1 MRWLYSVVRPTGR
14 PDLGPG
20 SEHRVA
26 SPADWLQGVACLHPD
41 RPPNDVPRHRWRQ
54 FVDDCK
60 NFLSSPENWA
70 ERAARLAWIS
80 TERHSPNS
88 QTAPSQSAESLT
100 CRTRYVDWCA
110 DRAFCEFSHDP
121 SAAMSETYPAAPL
134 QENLLWHRPFCD
146 SCRNWCSCV
155 LNTGLAHT
163 ARKDVYQRT
172 ILPNLPRKI
181 LSPMNPIAVY
191 SLGESGA
198 VEIQARLGCDGF
210 IRLCAQPAALPV
222 PVGACCRQMRRSR
235 APTNARRFWRRSR
248 IHGAN
253 TVAGARGTSCWR
265 AYVKCPCLSWLCDN
279 RGSHTARVIVRR

>member
-1 MRWLYSVVRPTGR
+1 MQFDQLKRREFITL
-14 PDLGPG
+14 LG
-20 SEHRVA
+20 
-26 SPADWLQGVACLHPD
+26 C
-41 RPPNDVPRHRWRQ
+41 
-54 FVDDCK
+54 
-60 NFLSSPENWA
+60 
-70 ERAARLAWIS
+70 AAAWPLAWIS

-88 QTAPSQSAESLT
+88 QTAPSQSAQSLT

-134 QENLLWHRPFCD
+134 RENLLWHRPFCD

-181 LSPMNPIAVY
+181 LSPMNPLAVY

-198 VEIQARLGCDGF
+198 VEIQASSRTRPSAREACGCSARPRMDRGCASDRLHCGC
-210 IRLCAQPAALPV
+210 V
-222 PVGACCRQMRRSR
+222 
-235 APTNARRFWRRSR
+235 
-248 IHGAN
+248 
-253 TVAGARGTSCWR
+253 
-265 AYVKCPCLSWLCDN
+265 
-279 RGSHTARVIVRR
+279 

>member
-1 MRWLYSVVRPTGR
+1 MPFI
-14 PDLGPG
+14 
-20 SEHRVA
+20 
-26 SPADWLQGVACLHPD
+26 SPNRCDRADCQG
-41 RPPNDVPRHRWRQ
+41 
-54 FVDDCK
+54 
-60 NFLSSPENWA
+60 
-70 ERAARLAWIS
+70 LAWIS

-88 QTAPSQSAESLT
+88 QTAPSQSAQSLT

-181 LSPMNPIAVY
+181 LSPMNPLAVY

-198 VEIQARLGCDGF
+198 VEIQAR
-210 IRLCAQPAALPV
+210 RVHP
-222 PVGACCRQMRRSR
+222 
-235 APTNARRFWRRSR
+235 
-248 IHGAN
+248 
-253 TVAGARGTSCWR
+253 
-265 AYVKCPCLSWLCDN
+265 
-279 RGSHTARVIVRR
+279 VIVG

>member
-1 MRWLYSVVRPTGR
+1 MPIHFEVVRE
-14 PDLGPG
+14 G
-20 SEHRVA
+20 SFYSAGAEYAVGQRVHYEDNVGLA
-26 SPADWLQGVACLHPD
+26 
-41 RPPNDVPRHRWRQ
+41 ND
-54 FVDDCK
+54 
-60 NFLSSPENWA
+60 NSA
-70 ERAARLAWIS
+70 LAWIS

-181 LSPMNPIAVY
+181 LSPMNPLAVY
-191 SLGESGA
+191 SLGEFGA
-198 VEIQARLGCDGF
+198 VEIQASEPQGL
-210 IRLCAQPAALPV
+210 A
-222 PVGACCRQMRRSR
+222 
-235 APTNARRFWRRSR
+235 
-248 IHGAN
+248 
-253 TVAGARGTSCWR
+253 AGAGW
-265 AYVKCPCLSWLCDN
+265 
-279 RGSHTARVIVRR
+279 

>member
-1 MRWLYSVVRPTGR
+1 MDKSANL
-14 PDLGPG
+14 
-20 SEHRVA
+20 HRRIVA
-26 SPADWLQGVACLHPD
+26 VC
-41 RPPNDVPRHRWRQ
+41 
-54 FVDDCK
+54 C
-60 NFLSSPENWA
+60 PE
-70 ERAARLAWIS
+70 LAWIS

-88 QTAPSQSAESLT
+88 QTAPSQSAQSLT

-181 LSPMNPIAVY
+181 LSPMNPLAVY

-198 VEIQARLGCDGF
+198 VEIQASGDGTAWLG
-210 IRLCAQPAALPV
+210 
-222 PVGACCRQMRRSR
+222 
-235 APTNARRFWRRSR
+235 
-248 IHGAN
+248 
-253 TVAGARGTSCWR
+253 
-265 AYVKCPCLSWLCDN
+265 
-279 RGSHTARVIVRR
+279 